1 MSKVDILWGC
11 FFAALIGSFI
21 GSFIGN
27 MPGALLGVGAVMIVT
42 LKDWWPL

>member
-11 FFAALIGSFI
+11 FFAALI